1 MQNYDALWIVVSVA
15 VLHNYM
21 QTELHNVET
30 YAKIDQCTVTVL
42 IYMV

>member
-1 MQNYDALWIVVSVA
+1 MQNYDELWIVVSVA

-21 QTELHNVET
+21 QIELHNVET
-30 YAKIDQCTVTVL
+30 YAKFDQFAVTVL